1 MMNLQTKNKIIFLD
15 RDGVINIDKHYVYKI
30 EDFEFKEKVFETCI
44 YLRDLGYEFIILT
57 NQSGIA
63 RGYYN
68 KDDFNRLTSWM
79 LKEFEKNG
87 IEIKDVFFCPHLP
100 NDNCNCRKPKIG
112 MIEQASTKYSI
123 DFEKSW
129 MIGDKISDMQLAINA
144 NIKNAV
150 FVKNSKEKP
159 LEIKALNIKHIISCF
174 DEIKQIIKN

>member
-1 MMNLQTKNKIIFLD
+1 MNLQTKNKIIFLD

-30 EDFEFKEKVFETCI
+30 EDFEFKEKVFETCR
-44 YLRDLGYEFIILT
+44 YLRDLGYEFIIVT

-68 KDDFNRLTSWM
+68 KDDFYRLTSWM

-87 IEIKDVFFCPHLP
+87 IKIKDVFFCPHLP
-100 NDNCNCRKPKIG
+100 NDNCNCRKPKTG

-129 MIGDKISDMQLAINA
+129 MIGDKVSDMQLAINA

-150 FVKNSKEKP
+150 FVKNSEEKQ

-174 DEIKQIIKN
+174 DELKQIIKN